1 MSESSIKTNHTTYN
15 LQSWSKQ
22 KGLNPIA
29 IEKTEG
35 IYIWDTAGKRYTDM
49 SSQLVNMNLG
59 HGNKAIIDAIKKQA
73 EACCYISPSYG
84 SEPRGELAKLLVS
97 LMPDNISKVFLPTQ
111 ALTPTKTPSRW
122 PACSPAAPRSFRAT
136 AATTAPHSARAT
148 SPANP
153 AATPLNPASPAL

>member
-29 IEKTEG
+29 IEKTDG

-59 HGNKAIIDAIKKQA
+59 HGNKAIIEAIKKQA
-73 EACCYISPSYG
+73 ETCC
-84 SEPRGELAKLLVS
+84 GELV
-97 LMPDNISKVFLPTQ
+97 PT
-111 ALTPTKTPSRW
+111 
-122 PACSPAAPRSFRAT
+122 
-136 AATTAPHSARAT
+136 
-148 SPANP
+148 
-153 AATPLNPASPAL
+153 LNQTGELNENT